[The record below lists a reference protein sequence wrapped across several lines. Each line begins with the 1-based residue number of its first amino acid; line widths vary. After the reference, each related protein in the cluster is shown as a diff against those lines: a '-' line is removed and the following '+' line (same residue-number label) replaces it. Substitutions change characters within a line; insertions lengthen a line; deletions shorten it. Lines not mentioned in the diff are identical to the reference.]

1 MSSDES
7 TRIIWLANHVVRQ
20 QQQNAVIS
28 LFSLA
33 AVFVAMHALTKP
45 NSPPMHLQQLQ
56 QKVATLKKVVES
68 LGALVDCTRE
78 WQKWNKLEPEAN
90 DNIKNFIEKWQLIYL
105 RYKFW
110 LHVSYFGKNWIKL
123 KKTNSQCLL

>member
-1 MSSDES
+1 LRFSLSHPLDKKNYDFQHELSTDES

-33 AVFVAMHALTKP
+33 AVFVAMHALTKS

-68 LGALVDCTRE
+68 FGALVDCTRE
-78 WQKWNKLEPEAN
+78 
-90 DNIKNFIEKWQLIYL
+90 
-105 RYKFW
+105 
-110 LHVSYFGKNWIKL
+110 
-123 KKTNSQCLL
+123 